1 MNIFVA
7 SLDYA
12 VQEEELRGAFEAF
25 GEVSSVKIITDRE
38 TGRSKGFGFVEM
50 PVDEEGTQAIEA
62 LNGSSLHGRD
72 MAVKEARPQ
81 SERSGGGFRGGNRG
95 GGGYRDR
102 DRNFDRR
109 DRY

>member
-7 SLDYA
+7 SLDYN
-12 VQEEELRGAFEAF
+12 VQEEELREAFEAY

-38 TGRSKGFGFVEM
+38 TGRSRGFGFVEM
-50 PVDEEGTQAIEA
+50 PNSEEGTQAIEA
-62 LNGSSLHGRD
+62 MDGAEIRGRGV
-72 MAVKEARPQ
+72 AVKEARPQ
-81 SERSGGGFRGGNRG
+81 EQRSGG
-95 GGGYRDR
+95 GGGYRGGSRGGR